1 VSRNIWV
8 FGFGL
13 AVALVLG
20 WVAFPRMLYTQKQ
33 QPLEFRHKTHAEKS
47 GVADC
52 EMCGL
57 PF

>member
-1 VSRNIWV
+1 MRVSRNVLI

-33 QPLEFRHKTHAEKS
+33 QPFEFRHKTHAEKS
-47 GVADC
+47 GVAD
-52 EMCGL
+52 
-57 PF
+57 